1 MEAFRQG
8 IRDGLPI
15 GAGYFAVAF
24 SLGIIANS
32 AGMNALTGFISSFLT
47 RASAGEYGVYT
58 LIASG
63 AAFLEIFALSCVANL
78 RYLLMGAALTQKFD
92 NNLPLWKRIVCSL
105 CITDEIFG
113 ISIAYPGN
121 INVKYPVAATLVAG
135 FLWGLGTA
143 SGIFAGSVL
152 PANIVTALSV
162 ALYGMFIAV
171 IIPPSKRD
179 KAVALS
185 VFASFIISTIFTRW
199 QFTAQISSGIR
210 IVILTVAISA
220 VAAIIKPVKDED

>member
-143 SGIFAGSVL
+143 SGIFAGNVL
-152 PANIVTALSV
+152 PANMVTALSV

-185 VFASFIISTIFTRW
+185 VFVSFIISTIFTRW
-199 QFTAQISSGIR
+199 QFTAQISSGTR
-210 IVILTVAISA
+210 IVILTIAISA
-220 VAAIIKPVKDED
+220 AAAIIMPVKDED